1 MRRMAIFPLGR
12 VAITTEFFEQP
23 DVETFLPGHTEA
35 GGRVE
40 VRGWDGSRLTDY
52 LWRADCFRLVPGAT
66 DRFERAHY
74 HTEFVGDYGDPRV
87 WDADLEHDPV
97 GWVMDRLDRLP
108 EVLREVGRP
117 RESDSVDAAELRAQL
132 GLIREAVAASMERP
146 RVREPI
152 PG

>member
-1 MRRMAIFPLGR
+1 MRRMIIFPLGR

-23 DVETFLPGHTEA
+23 DVETFLPDHTET

-52 LWRADCFRLVPGAT
+52 LWRADCFRLIPGAT

-87 WDADLEHDPV
+87 WDADLELDPV
-97 GWVMDRLDRLP
+97 GWVMERLERLSD
-108 EVLREVGRP
+108 VLREVGRP
-117 RESDSVDAAELRAQL
+117 READSVETAELAAQL
-132 GLIREAVAASMERP
+132 PLIRSAVAACMERP
-146 RVREPI
+146 AVRETVA
-152 PG
+152 G